1 MDLDKIKKIYF
12 IGIKGVGM
20 TMLAQYL
27 SGLGK
32 EIVGS
37 DVAEVFMT
45 DQVLTRI
52 GADVR
57 LGFVAT
63 NIPSDT
69 DLVIYSTA
77 YNKSNPELAA
87 AIATRMKVVTYAEA
101 LALVFNQSHGV
112 AVCGSH
118 GKTTTTAWLGFLL
131 DKVGLS
137 PSVMVGAF
145 VPQFQGATLFGKSN
159 YLIIEADEYQNK
171 LSWFKPKIAVLN
183 NIDYD
188 HPDFF
193 PDQASY
199 TKVFADFIAK
209 LPKNGLLVA
218 NFDDKLVKD
227 LASASASKVVSY
239 SVLGGAAN
247 LVASECKYHAGRQY
261 FKLSLDGE
269 DLGDFSIALLGR
281 HNLANALAVIS
292 LALEIGVDLLA
303 IRTWIGEFTGTAR
316 RLEKM
321 GEYKGAVIIDDYAH
335 HPTEIRATLAAVKEA
350 YPDKKIKVLFHPHTY
365 SRTKVLLNDF
375 AGSFE
380 LADEL
385 IVLEIYASS
394 RESDDDFRSASLIEQ
409 IESRQPGLA
418 LDYAEDLQ
426 KAEKMLRDSLQEGDL
441 LLLMGAGDVFR
452 VGERLIQFPNKL

>member
-199 TKVFADFIAK
+199 TEVFADFIAK

-365 SRTKVLLNDF
+365 SR
-375 AGSFE
+375 
-380 LADEL
+380 
-385 IVLEIYASS
+385 
-394 RESDDDFRSASLIEQ
+394 
-409 IESRQPGLA
+409 
-418 LDYAEDLQ
+418 
-426 KAEKMLRDSLQEGDL
+426 
-441 LLLMGAGDVFR
+441 
-452 VGERLIQFPNKL
+452 

>member
-87 AIATRMKVVTYAEA
+87 AIAARMKVVTYAEA

>member
-27 SGLGK
+27 SALGK

-45 DQVLTRI
+45 DQVLAGI

-57 LGFVAT
+57 LGFAAT
-63 NIPSDT
+63 NIPSDA
-69 DLVIYSTA
+69 DLVVYSTA
-77 YNKSNPELAA
+77 YNKSNPELEAA
-87 AIATRMKVVTYAEA
+87 MTAGMKVVTYAEA

-131 DKVGLS
+131 NKVGLS

-145 VPQFQGATLFGKSN
+145 VPQFQGATLLGKSN
-159 YLIIEADEYQNK
+159 YLVIEADEYQNK

-218 NFDDKLVKD
+218 NFDDKLVRE
-227 LASASASKVVSY
+227 LASASASKVISY
-239 SVLGGAAN
+239 SALGGEAN

-292 LALEIGVDLLA
+292 LALEVGVDLLA

-321 GEYKGAVIIDDYAH
+321 GEYRGAVIIDDYAH

-365 SRTKVLLNDF
+365 SRTKALLNDF

-394 RESDDDFRSASLIEQ
+394 RESDNNFRSASLIEQ
-409 IESRQPGLA
+409 IESRRPGLV

-452 VGERLIQFPNKL
+452 VGERLTQFPNKL

>member
-87 AIATRMKVVTYAEA
+87 AIAARMKVVTYAEA

-199 TKVFADFIAK
+199 TEVFADFIAK

>member
-27 SGLGK
+27 SALGK

-45 DQVLTRI
+45 DQVLAGI

-63 NIPSDT
+63 NIPSDA
-69 DLVIYSTA
+69 DLVVYSTA
-77 YNKSNPELAA
+77 YNKSNPELEAA
-87 AIATRMKVVTYAEA
+87 MTAGMKVVTYAEA

-131 DKVGLS
+131 NKVGLS

-145 VPQFQGATLFGKSN
+145 VPQFQGATLLGKSN

-218 NFDDKLVKD
+218 NFDDKLVRE

-239 SVLGGAAN
+239 SALGGDAN
-247 LVASECKYHAGRQY
+247 LVASECKYYAGRQY
-261 FKLSLDGE
+261 FKLRLDGE

-292 LALEIGVDLLA
+292 LALEVGVDLLA

-321 GEYKGAVIIDDYAH
+321 GEYRGAVIIDDYAH

-365 SRTKVLLNDF
+365 SRTKALLNDF

-394 RESDDDFRSASLIEQ
+394 RESDNNFRSASLIEQ
-409 IESRQPGLA
+409 IESRRPGLV

-452 VGERLIQFPNKL
+452 VGERLTQFPKKL

>member
-27 SGLGK
+27 SALGK

-45 DQVLTRI
+45 DQVLAGI

-57 LGFVAT
+57 LGFAAT
-63 NIPSDT
+63 NIPSDA
-69 DLVIYSTA
+69 DLVVYSTA
-77 YNKSNPELAA
+77 YNKSNPELEAA
-87 AIATRMKVVTYAEA
+87 MTAGMKVATYAEA

-131 DKVGLS
+131 NKVGLS

-145 VPQFQGATLFGKSN
+145 VPQFQGATLLGKSN
-159 YLIIEADEYQNK
+159 YLVIEADEYQNK

-218 NFDDKLVKD
+218 NFDDKLVRE
-227 LASASASKVVSY
+227 LASASASKVISY
-239 SVLGGAAN
+239 SALGGEAN

-292 LALEIGVDLLA
+292 LALELGVDLLA

-321 GEYKGAVIIDDYAH
+321 GEYRGAVIIDDYAH

-365 SRTKVLLNDF
+365 SRTKALLNDF

-394 RESDDDFRSASLIEQ
+394 RESDNNFRSASLIEQ
-409 IESRQPGLA
+409 IESRRPGLV

-452 VGERLIQFPNKL
+452 VGERLTQFPNKL

>member
-45 DQVLTRI
+45 DQVLTKI

-87 AIATRMKVVTYAEA
+87 AIAARMKVVTYAEA

>member
-27 SGLGK
+27 SALGK

-45 DQVLTRI
+45 DQVLAGI

-57 LGFVAT
+57 LGFAAT
-63 NIPSDT
+63 NIPSDA
-69 DLVIYSTA
+69 DLVVYSTA
-77 YNKSNPELAA
+77 YNKSNPELEAA
-87 AIATRMKVVTYAEA
+87 MTAGMKVVTYAEA

-131 DKVGLS
+131 NKVGLS

-145 VPQFQGATLFGKSN
+145 VPQFQGATLLGKSN
-159 YLIIEADEYQNK
+159 YLVIEADEYQNK

-218 NFDDKLVKD
+218 NFDDKLVRE
-227 LASASASKVVSY
+227 LASASASKVISY
-239 SVLGGAAN
+239 SALGGDAN

-261 FKLSLDGE
+261 FKLRLDGE

-292 LALEIGVDLLA
+292 LALEVGVDLLA

-321 GEYKGAVIIDDYAH
+321 GEYRGAVIIDDYAH

-365 SRTKVLLNDF
+365 SRTKALLNDF

-394 RESDDDFRSASLIEQ
+394 RESDNNFRSASLIEQ
-409 IESRQPGLA
+409 IESRRPGLV

-452 VGERLIQFPNKL
+452 VGERLTQFPNKL

>member
-1 MDLDKIKKIYF
+1 
-12 IGIKGVGM
+12 
-20 TMLAQYL
+20 
-27 SGLGK
+27 
-32 EIVGS
+32 
-37 DVAEVFMT
+37 
-45 DQVLTRI
+45 
-52 GADVR
+52 
-57 LGFVAT
+57 
-63 NIPSDT
+63 
-69 DLVIYSTA
+69 
-77 YNKSNPELAA
+77 
-87 AIATRMKVVTYAEA
+87 
-101 LALVFNQSHGV
+101 
-112 AVCGSH
+112 
-118 GKTTTTAWLGFLL
+118 
-131 DKVGLS
+131 
-137 PSVMVGAF
+137 
-145 VPQFQGATLFGKSN
+145 
-159 YLIIEADEYQNK
+159 
-171 LSWFKPKIAVLN
+171 
-183 NIDYD
+183 
-188 HPDFF
+188 
-193 PDQASY
+193 
-199 TKVFADFIAK
+199 
-209 LPKNGLLVA
+209 
-218 NFDDKLVKD
+218 
-227 LASASASKVVSY
+227 
-239 SVLGGAAN
+239 
-247 LVASECKYHAGRQY
+247 
-261 FKLSLDGE
+261 
-269 DLGDFSIALLGR
+269 
-281 HNLANALAVIS
+281 

-452 VGERLIQFPNKL
+452 VRERLIQFPNKL

>member
-27 SGLGK
+27 SALGK

-45 DQVLTRI
+45 DQVLAGI

-57 LGFVAT
+57 LGFAAT
-63 NIPSDT
+63 NIPSDA
-69 DLVIYSTA
+69 DLVVYSTA
-77 YNKSNPELAA
+77 YNKSNPELEAA
-87 AIATRMKVVTYAEA
+87 VTAGMKVVTYAEA

-131 DKVGLS
+131 NKVGLS

-145 VPQFQGATLFGKSN
+145 VPQFQGATLLGKSN
-159 YLIIEADEYQNK
+159 YLVIEADEYQNK

-218 NFDDKLVKD
+218 NFDDKLVRE
-227 LASASASKVVSY
+227 LASASASKVISY
-239 SVLGGAAN
+239 SALGGDAN

-261 FKLSLDGE
+261 FKLRLDGE

-292 LALEIGVDLLA
+292 LALEVGVDLLA

-321 GEYKGAVIIDDYAH
+321 GEYRGAVIIDDYAH

-365 SRTKVLLNDF
+365 SRTKALLNDF

-394 RESDDDFRSASLIEQ
+394 RESDNNFRSASLIEQ
-409 IESRQPGLA
+409 IESRRPGLV

-452 VGERLIQFPNKL
+452 VGERLTQFPNKL